1 MVPGIG
7 SHGLWLMCWSESGLV
22 FLGRNVNKIIDD
34 SVHHDCLTLLMAIL
48 KLFPSQILD
57 HGGDAACSAIVIL
70 AESCCT
76 SLDSLNLINA
86 GLCSWVPDCSRVL

>member
-1 MVPGIG
+1 MA
-7 SHGLWLMCWSESGLV
+7 SGCCAGVNQV
-22 FLGRNVNKIIDD
+22 FLGRNVNKVIDD
-34 SVHHDCLTLLMAIL
+34 SVHQDCLTLLTAIL

-76 SLDSLNLINA
+76 SLDSLNLIND
-86 GLCSWVPDCSRVL
+86 GLCSWVPDCSRLL